1 MYKFILKKII
11 RNIISEEIGRNYRTL
26 ENDPYSWAD
35 HPDINTIMYSNG
47 DQYSCKVECKSQP
60 SLSTDLYSFP
70 NEQEAQHWMR
80 KKAEEIINIVSN
92 KK

>member
-26 ENDPYSWAD
+26 ENEPYSWED
-35 HPDINTIMYSNG
+35 HSDINTLMYRNG
-47 DQYSCKVECKSQP
+47 DQYTCSVKCLSDPK
-60 SLSTDLYSFP
+60 LSTSEHTF
-70 NEQEAQHWMR
+70 NTEQEAQHWMR
-80 KKAEEIINIVSN
+80 KQAEKIINIVSN